1 MGKHKLNEMVAL
13 NTEYEIEKVK
23 LDKSK
28 RSSYS
33 PIVFNMIAHQKCT
46 WSSGGKNMQMLR
58 YCFFSTFLLLYIS
71 MVYLSPLLYF

>member
-33 PIVFNMIAHQKCT
+33 PVVFKHGCSLETYVVLQRKSNT
-46 WSSGGKNMQMLR
+46 WAFVFFKKFQDNSVNASG
-58 YCFFSTFLLLYIS
+58 F
-71 MVYLSPLLYF
+71 